1 MIFFWPI
8 IAGLAT
14 NLLPKLLGLIKNP
27 TVRNVVSAAAPVI
40 LETVGNRLTG
50 SRPGEANAPEFE
62 DEFEEDEFEEEDDV
76 FEEDEFEE
84 LEEEDEFEPLA
95 PGPSAPQRRP
105 APVPIR
111 AAVQPGV
118 GAILTGAAFLP
129 RLGMG
134 RGPGAREPL

>member
-50 SRPGEANAPEFE
+50 SRPGEANAAEFE
-62 DEFEEDEFEEEDDV
+62 DEFEEDEFEED
-76 FEEDEFEE
+76 DEF
-84 LEEEDEFEPLA
+84 EEEDEFEDKFEEALP

-105 APVPIR
+105 APVPVWR
-111 AAVQPGV
+111 AVRGGV
-118 GAILTGAAFLP
+118 GVIQTGPAFLP
-129 RLGMG
+129 RLGVG